1 MTSLPALLLIAIN
14 LSCPTPLAAAD
25 ETKPAAET
33 NDAARMVPKI
43 KRTSQ
48 PHKPPPPK
56 LTEELRT
63 IDDFSKPW
71 WRWENATGD
80 WDGARPWLLDHGIIA
95 QIVYTFEVFSNV
107 RGGVTTRNATKAL
120 GNLDVTLTVDTERMD
135 LWKGGTLFLHFEN
148 LAGDGNGINT
158 EVGFPLNQISNLN
171 AANFVQLSGYYYSQE
186 LFDGAL
192 SLKMGKSNVNVDF
205 ISSYI
210 SGEFINDGVSP
221 AQNIPMP
228 SFPDT
233 ALGFAAF
240 WIPLDWFSVGSG
252 VYGGDP
258 NGESFGDAGLF
269 AGETFSIVEFKL
281 LDLFKDYPGLY
292 EGGAWLL
299 TTDLPEIIGDPGTRV
314 FDENYGAYLLLD
326 QQVYTEHRSKN
337 DRQGLRAY
345 FQLSWAPSDRNLI
358 EWRVGGGLLY
368 TGLIP
373 RCDRDELGFGV
384 INANV
389 TDDLRSQGLTD
400 ETNIE
405 WFYKIQLTPWMSLQP
420 DIQYVINPGGDG
432 RNAVALGVRSVMFF

>member
-48 PHKPPPPK
+48 PHKQAPSK

-71 WRWENATGD
+71 WRWKNATGD

-148 LAGDGNGINT
+148 LAGDGNGINA

-171 AANFVQLSGYYYSQE
+171 AADFVQLSGYYYSQE

-192 SLKMGKSNVNVDF
+192 SLKMGKSNANVDF

-292 EGGAWLL
+292 EGGCVAAHHRFTGDHWRPGYPGIRRELWSVPPARPAGLYRASVQKRPAGATRLL
-299 TTDLPEIIGDPGTRV
+299 PAVL
-314 FDENYGAYLLLD
+314 GA
-326 QQVYTEHRSKN
+326 VRSKPY
-337 DRQGLRAY
+337 RV
-345 FQLSWAPSDRNLI
+345 
-358 EWRVGGGLLY
+358 VGG
-368 TGLIP
+368 
-373 RCDRDELGFGV
+373 R
-384 INANV
+384 
-389 TDDLRSQGLTD
+389 RS
-400 ETNIE
+400 
-405 WFYKIQLTPWMSLQP
+405 
-420 DIQYVINPGGDG
+420 
-432 RNAVALGVRSVMFF
+432 ALHRLDTASRSR